1 MDSRLRGNDEKTNI
15 TMEQAQVTQLLA
27 NDMLHRLERLRIN
40 ASGRF
45 TNRMRGEHLAAKGGS
60 SMEFADYRDYVE
72 GDDTR
77 FIDWNIFSRLR
88 KPYIKLFHHEEQM
101 QIVILVDAS
110 SSMMVDGKLERA
122 QQLAAAM
129 CVCGLFAAEPVSVYT
144 FNQPTNN
151 LSMVGPATGRGS
163 LHKLLKFV
171 ENIESGEG
179 GSQPPDDAVDTMLK
193 RHRGKGIV
201 VMLSDFLTYGD
212 LKRTFNT
219 LNNAGL
225 EIFACQILGERE
237 LDPDLTSDLRLVD
250 CENADILDVTAQDN
264 LLDLYHEYLSNFQNT
279 IAALAR
285 QRGGKFLCV
294 NSDEDLSAVL
304 FDQMRREAWLV

>member
-1 MDSRLRGNDEKTNI
+1 MEK
-15 TMEQAQVTQLLA
+15 AQVTSLLA

-110 SSMMVDGKLERA
+110 SSMLVENKLKRA
-122 QQLAAAM
+122 QELAAAM
-129 CVCGLFAAEPVSVYT
+129 SVCGLFATEPVSVYT

-151 LSMVGPATGRGS
+151 LPMVGPSTGRGN
-163 LHKLLKFV
+163 LHKLLKF
-171 ENIESGEG
+171 IEGIEAGEG
-179 GSQPPDDAVDTMLK
+179 GSHPPDSAVDTMLK
-193 RHRGKGIV
+193 RHRGKGIIV
-201 VMLSDFLTYGD
+201 LLSDFLTYGD

-219 LNNAGL
+219 LNNSGL

-250 CENADILDVTAQDN
+250 CENNDVLDVTVQDN
-264 LLDLYHEYLSNFQNT
+264 LLGLYHEYLSNFQNT

-285 QRGGKFLCV
+285 QRGGHYLCV
-294 NSDEDLSAVL
+294 NTADELSSVL
-304 FDQMRREAWLV
+304 FDQMRREGWLV

>member
-1 MDSRLRGNDEKTNI
+1 
-15 TMEQAQVTQLLA
+15 MEQAQVTSLLG

-110 SSMMVDGKLERA
+110 SSMLCDGKLQRA
-122 QQLAAAM
+122 QQIAAAM
-129 CVCGLFAAEPVSVYT
+129 SVCGLFATEPVSVYA
-144 FNQPTNN
+144 FNQSQNN
-151 LSMVGPATGRGS
+151 LPMVGPSTGRGS

-171 ENIESGEG
+171 ESIDGDTG
-179 GSQPPDDAVDTMLK
+179 GNHTPDEAVDTMLK
-193 RHRGKGIV
+193 RHRGKGVIV
-201 VMLSDFLTYGD
+201 LLSDFLTYGD
-212 LKRTFNT
+212 MKRTFNT
-219 LNNAGL
+219 LNNSGL
-225 EIFACQILGERE
+225 EIFACQILSERE
-237 LDPDLTSDLRLVD
+237 LEPDLTSDMRLVD
-250 CENADILDVTAQDN
+250 SENSDMLDVTAQDN
-264 LLDLYHEYLSNFQNT
+264 LLDLYHEYLDNFQNT
-279 IAALAR
+279 LASLSR
-285 QRGGKFLCV
+285 RRGGKYMCV
-294 NSDEDLSAVL
+294 NADDDLGTVL
-304 FDQMRREAWLV
+304 FDQMRREGWLV

>member
-1 MDSRLRGNDEKTNI
+1 
-15 TMEQAQVTQLLA
+15 MEQAQVTTLLG

-110 SSMMVDGKLERA
+110 SSMLMDGKIQRA
-122 QQLAAAM
+122 QQIAAAM
-129 CVCGLFAAEPVSVYT
+129 SVCGLFAAEPVSVYT
-144 FNQPTNN
+144 FNQPSNN
-151 LSMVGPATGRGS
+151 LPMIGPTTGRGS
-163 LHKLLKFV
+163 LHKLFKFI
-171 ENIESGEG
+171 ENIASDTG
-179 GSQPPDDAVDTMLK
+179 GNHPPDNAVDTMLK

-201 VMLSDFLTYGD
+201 ILLSDFLTYGD

-219 LNNAGL
+219 LNNSGL

-250 CENADILDVTAQDN
+250 CENNDMLDVTVQDN
-264 LLDLYHEYLSNFQNT
+264 LLGLYQEYLSNFQNT

-294 NSDEDLSAVL
+294 NANEDLNSVL

>member
-1 MDSRLRGNDEKTNI
+1 
-15 TMEQAQVTQLLA
+15 MEHAQISTLLA
-27 NDMLHRLERLRIN
+27 NDMLHRLQQLRIN

-77 FIDWNIFSRLR
+77 FIDWNIFARLR

-110 SSMMVDGKLERA
+110 SSMLVEGKLQRA
-122 QQLAAAM
+122 QQIAAAM
-129 CVCGLFAAEPVSVYT
+129 SVCGLFASEPVSIYT
-144 FNQPTNN
+144 FNQSQNN
-151 LSMVGPATGRGS
+151 LPMIGPATGRAS
-163 LHKLLKFV
+163 LPKMLKFV
-171 ENIESGEG
+171 EGIESDQG
-179 GSQPPDDAVDTMLK
+179 GNQPPDIAVDTMLK
-193 RHRGKGIV
+193 RHRGKGVI

-237 LDPDLTSDLRLVD
+237 LAPELTSDLRLVD
-250 CENADILDVTAQDN
+250 CENDDILDVTAQDN
-264 LLDLYHEYLSNFQNT
+264 LLDLYEEYLANFQHT
-279 IAALAR
+279 VATLAR
-285 QRGGKFLCV
+285 QRGGKFMCV
-294 NSDEDLSAVL
+294 NAGHDLDTVL
-304 FDQMRREAWLV
+304 FDQMRREGWLI